1 MTTTPVSQQ
10 SLTPTGESISVNP
23 RPRPGLRAAGL
34 RPLTALGAWPRR
46 LAAGARAA
54 LPLAAALL
62 IWHLLTAN
70 DVILWLRFDKVP
82 GPADVYDTL
91 KGQLRSGSYYQD
103 LFASLRR
110 IMLGFGLAAV
120 SGVAIGM
127 AIGRSRVVQ
136 ALVRPLIEVARP
148 IPAIALVPLAI
159 LMFPTGEQGIVF
171 ITFFAAFFPVVV
183 STIHAMKTLPKVWE
197 EAARTMGARRLSVL
211 AHVVLPG
218 AMPGIFSGLSV
229 SVGVAWICVISAE
242 MISGQF
248 GIGYYTWQ
256 SYGLLDYSGVVV
268 GMLSIGILGWGTAWL
283 VERLGSR
290 VNRWLPRNAR

>member
-10 SLTPTGESISVNP
+10 SLTPTGDPITVIP
-23 RPRPGLRAAGL
+23 RSRLGLRAGL
-34 RPLTALGAWPRR
+34 RPLTALGGWPRR
-46 LAAGARAA
+46 LATGVRAA

-62 IWHLLTAN
+62 IWYLLTAN
-70 DVILWLRFDKVP
+70 NVVLWLRFDKVP
-82 GPADVYDTL
+82 GPVEVFHTL
-91 KGQLRSGSYYQD
+91 RGQLTSGSYYQD
-103 LFASLRR
+103 LLASLRR
-110 IMLGFGLAAV
+110 ILLGFGLAAV

-229 SVGVAWICVISAE
+229 SMGVAWICVISAE

-248 GIGYYTWQ
+248 GVGYYTWQ
-256 SYGLLDYSGVVV
+256 SYGLLDYSGVIV

-290 VNRWLPRNAR
+290 INRWLPRNAR

>member
-10 SLTPTGESISVNP
+10 SLTLTDDPIAATQ
-23 RPRPGLRAAGL
+23 RPRPGLRAGL
-34 RPLTALGAWPRR
+34 RPLTVTGAWPRR
-46 LAAGARAA
+46 LAAGAQTA

-62 IWHLLTAN
+62 VWYLLTAN
-70 DVILWLRFDKVP
+70 GVVLWLRFDKVP

-91 KGQLRSGSYYQD
+91 KGQLTSGSYYQD
-103 LFASLRR
+103 LLASLRR
-110 IMLGFGLAAV
+110 ILLGFGLAAV

-159 LMFPTGEQGIVF
+159 LVFPTGEQGIVF

-197 EAARTMGARRLSVL
+197 EAARTMGASRLSIL

-229 SVGVAWICVISAE
+229 SMGVSWICVISAE

-248 GIGYYTWQ
+248 GVGYYTWQ

-290 VNRWLPRNAR
+290 INRWLPRNAR

>member
-1 MTTTPVSQQ
+1 MTTTPVSAQP
-10 SLTPTGESISVNP
+10 LTDNSAPAAAPP
-23 RPRPGLRAAGL
+23 RPRNGLRTAL
-34 RPLTALGAWPRR
+34 RPGTPAGGWKRRPVAAAL
-46 LAAGARAA
+46 AA
-54 LPLAAALL
+54 LPLAAAVLL
-62 IWHLLTAN
+62 WYVLTAQ
-70 DVILWLRFDKVP
+70 DVVLWLRFDKLP
-82 GPADVYDTL
+82 GPVEVYDTL
-91 KGQLRSGSYYQD
+91 RVQLASGTYYQD
-103 LFASLRR
+103 LLASLRR
-110 IMLGFGLAAV
+110 ILIGFGLAAV
-120 SGVAIGM
+120 SGVAIGI
-127 AIGRSRVVQ
+127 AVGRSRLVQ

-171 ITFFAAFFPVVV
+171 ITFFAAFFPVAV

-197 EAARTMGARRLSVL
+197 EAARTMGAGRVSIL
-211 AHVVLPG
+211 AHVILPG

-229 SVGVAWICVISAE
+229 SMGVAWICVISAE

-256 SYGLLDYSGVVV
+256 SYGLLDYAGVVV

-290 VNRWLPRNAR
+290 VNRWLPRAAR